1 MRIVFKIGSNL
12 LETDD
17 GDIDLHFLSKL
28 AESLKKLK
36 KLGDKVCI
44 VSSGAVLSGAKK
56 LNIKE
61 KPKDLVLKQALSAV
75 GQAYLMHI
83 YDTIFSNY
91 GLIVSQ
97 VLLTKDIFSKK
108 NEDRFINA
116 KNTLEKLLELG
127 IIPIINEND
136 AVAVNELVFGDND
149 FLAVYVSFMIGADLL
164 VIFSSAGGLRD
175 DKGKIIPVVEKVEE
189 AFKFVKGT
197 GTSFGTGGMRSK
209 LEATRLATTLNI
221 PVIITGKEENIL
233 GLRELKTKGTLFK
246 PSKRKLRNALKV
258 IATLEEPKGQIIVDR
273 GAEEALKKGKSLL
286 PAGVVKVEGV
296 FKKGDIVSILN
307 EEGLIIGKG
316 KVNFSSEEID
326 RIKGL
331 KTKEVRE
338 LLKTS
343 KDEVIHR
350 DNMVIF
356 F

>member
-12 LETDD
+12 LETEE
-17 GDIDLHFLSKL
+17 GDIDLQFLSKL
-28 AESLKKLK
+28 AEGVKKLK
-36 KLGDKVCI
+36 SLRDEVCI

-56 LNIKE
+56 LKIRE
-61 KPKDLVLKQALSAV
+61 KPKDLVMKQALSAI

-97 VLLTKDIFSKK
+97 VLLTKDIFLKS

-116 KNTLEKLLELG
+116 KNTLNKLFELG
-127 IIPIINEND
+127 IIPVINEND

-149 FLAVYVSFMIGADLL
+149 FLAVYVSFMIEADLL

-175 DKGKIIPVVEKVEE
+175 EKGKVIPSVEKVED

-221 PVIITGKEENIL
+221 PVIITGKEEDII
-233 GLRELKTKGTLFK
+233 GLRDFKTRGTFFK
-246 PSKRKLRNALKV
+246 PSERKLRNALKV
-258 IATLEEPKGQIIVDR
+258 IATLEEPKGQVIVDK
-273 GAEEALKKGKSLL
+273 GAEEAIKKGKSLL
-286 PAGVVKVEGV
+286 PAGVVKVEGA
-296 FKKGDIVSILN
+296 FKRGDVVSIVN

-316 KVNFSSEEID
+316 KVNFSSEELNK
-326 RIKGL
+326 IKGL
-331 KTKEVRE
+331 KTKDVRE

>member
-12 LETDD
+12 LETEE
-17 GDIDLHFLSKL
+17 GDIDLQFLSKL
-28 AESLKKLK
+28 AESIKKLK
-36 KLGDKVCI
+36 NLGDQVCI

-97 VLLTKDIFSKK
+97 VLLTRDIFSKH
-108 NEDRFINA
+108 NEDRFRNA

-127 IIPIINEND
+127 IVPVINEND
-136 AVAVNELVFGDND
+136 AVAVSELVFGDND

-175 DKGKIIPVVEKVEE
+175 EEGKIIPVVEKVEE
-189 AFKFVKGT
+189 AFKFVQGT

-221 PVIITGKEENIL
+221 PVIITGKEEDIL
-233 GLRELKTKGTLFK
+233 ALRELKTKGTLFK

-258 IATLEEPKGQIIVDR
+258 IATLEEPKGQIVIDR
-273 GAEEALKKGKSLL
+273 GAQEAIKRGKSLL
-286 PAGVVKVEGV
+286 PAGVIKVEGV
-296 FKKGDIVSILN
+296 FKKGDVVSILN

-316 KVNFSSEEID
+316 KVNFSSEELSK
-326 RIKGL
+326 IKGL

-338 LLKTS
+338 LLRTS

-356 F
+356 S

>member
-12 LETDD
+12 LETEE
-17 GDIDLHFLSKL
+17 GDIDLRFLSEL
-28 AESLKKLK
+28 ADGIKKLR
-36 KLGDKVCI
+36 KLGDEVCI

-97 VLLTKDIFSKK
+97 VLLTKDIFSKD
-108 NEDRFINA
+108 NEDRFVNA

-127 IIPIINEND
+127 IIPVINEND

-175 DKGKIIPVVEKVEE
+175 EEGKIIPVVEEVEK
-189 AFKFVKGT
+189 AFKFVQGT

-221 PVIITGKEENIL
+221 PVIITGKGEDIL

-246 PSKRKLRNALKV
+246 PANRKLRNALKV
-258 IATLEEPKGQIIVDR
+258 IATLEEPKGQIVVDK

-286 PAGVVKVEGV
+286 PAGIVKVEGV
-296 FKKGDIVSILN
+296 FKRGDVVSILN

-316 KVNFSSEEID
+316 KVNFSSEEIE
-326 RIKGL
+326 RIKGM

-338 LLKTS
+338 VLKTS

-350 DNMVIF
+350 DNMVVF

>member
-12 LETDD
+12 LETEE
-17 GDIDLHFLSKL
+17 GDIDLQFLSKL
-28 AESLKKLK
+28 AENIKKLK
-36 KLGDKVCI
+36 KLGDDVCI
-44 VSSGAVLSGAKK
+44 VSSGAVLAGAKK
-56 LNIKE
+56 LKIKE
-61 KPKDLVLKQALSAV
+61 KPKDLILKQALSAV

-97 VLLTKDIFSKK
+97 VLLTRDIFKK
-108 NEDRFINA
+108 NNEDRFTNA
-116 KNTLEKLLELG
+116 KNTLNKLLELG

-149 FLAVYVSFMIGADLL
+149 FLAVYVAFMIGADLL

-175 DKGKIIPVVEKVEE
+175 EEGRIIPSVERVDE
-189 AFKFVKGT
+189 AFRFVKGT

-221 PVIITGKEENIL
+221 PVIITGKEEDIL
-233 GLRELKTKGTLFK
+233 KLRELKTKGTFFK
-246 PSKRKLRNALKV
+246 PSQRKLRNALKV
-258 IATLEEPKGQIIVDR
+258 IATLEEPKGQVIIDK
-273 GAEEALKKGKSLL
+273 GAEEALKRGKSLL

-296 FKKGDIVSILN
+296 FKRGDVVSIVN
-307 EEGLIIGKG
+307 EDGLIIGKG
-316 KVNFSSEEID
+316 KVNFSSEELNK
-326 RIKGL
+326 IKGL